1 MASSSFYELFGS
13 LSLLLIIL
21 WIVFKVAKGIWTCFL
36 GSALGF
42 GVKWAPGANT
52 WAVITGA
59 TDGIGL
65 AYAKEFAR
73 MGYSLVL
80 VSRNQDKL
88 EKTKEEIQSEF
99 KKCSSIRTISVDF
112 TSHDIYDK
120 IEQQLSDIEDI
131 HVLVNNVGVSYV
143 YPEYFTK
150 IPESKALLDSIVN
163 CNLFSVMRM
172 IEIIL
177 PKMERRRRGVI
188 INLSSYSA
196 SYPMPLL
203 SVYTASKIFVDYL
216 SRALQF
222 EYAQKGITI
231 QSVLPAYVTTKM
243 SKIRRSSLMVPTP
256 TTYVRHALRTVGIEA
271 RTYGY
276 WAHKLQG
283 FFQDC
288 LIANT
293 LGENFNSKLAFD
305 ALKDVRRRYY
315 KKEGI
320 KLE

>member
-1 MASSSFYELFGS
+1 MGSSSFFELFGS

-21 WIVFKVAKGIWTCFL
+21 WVVWKVAKGLWTCFL

-42 GVKWAPGANT
+42 GVKWAPSPNT
-52 WAVITGA
+52 WAVVTGA

-73 MGYSLVL
+73 MGYCLCL
-80 VSRNQDKL
+80 ISRNKDKL

-99 KKCSSIRTISVDF
+99 KKCSQIRIIAVDF
-112 TSHDIYDK
+112 TNNEIYGT
-120 IEQQLSDIEDI
+120 IEEQLSDLEDV
-131 HVLVNNVGVSYV
+131 HVLVNNVGISYV
-143 YPEYFTK
+143 YPEYFTD
-150 IPESKALLDSIVN
+150 IPDKKKLLDSIVN

-177 PKMERRRRGVI
+177 PKMVRRRRGVI

-203 SVYTASKIFVDYL
+203 SVYNASKIFVDYL

-222 EYAQKGITI
+222 EYQDKGITI
-231 QSVLPAYVTTKM
+231 QSVLPAYVSTKM
-243 SKIRRSSLMVPTP
+243 SKIRRASLMVPTP
-256 TTYVRHALRTVGIEA
+256 STYVRHALRTVGIES

-283 FFQDC
+283 FLQDS
-288 LIANT
+288 LVANT
-293 LGENFNSKLAFD
+293 VGANFNSKLAFD

-315 KKEGI
+315 KKEGL
-320 KLE
+320 KGE

>member
-1 MASSSFYELFGS
+1 MTSSSFYELFGS
-13 LSLLLIIL
+13 LSLLLLIL
-21 WIVFKVAKGIWTCFL
+21 WFGFKIAKGIWTCYL

-42 GVKWAPGANT
+42 GVKWSPSPNT
-52 WAVITGA
+52 WAVVTGA

-73 MGYSLVL
+73 MGYNLCL
-80 VSRNQDKL
+80 ISRNNDKL
-88 EKTKEEIQSEF
+88 EKTKEEIQTEY
-99 KKCSSIRTISVDF
+99 KRCSSIRTIAVDF
-112 TSHDIYDK
+112 TQNTIYDK
-120 IEQQLSDIEDI
+120 IEQELSDVDDI

-150 IPESKALLDSIVN
+150 IPESKALLNSIVN

-172 IEIIL
+172 IEIVL
-177 PKMERRRRGVI
+177 PKMERRRSGVI

-222 EYAQKGITI
+222 EYAQKGIII

-243 SKIRRSSLMVPTP
+243 SKIRRASLMVPSP
-256 TTYVRHALRTVGIEA
+256 ATYVRHALKTVGIES

-305 ALKDVRRRYY
+305 ALKDVRKRYY

-320 KLE
+320 KTE